1 MQEKRIYISVILPL
15 RLEWEPCY
23 WTDMD
28 DIRTGQRVKVRFAGR
43 IYSGVV
49 SGTGIPPQT
58 SPSRILQIT
67 GPDSGKDDIRPEE
80 IAFWR
85 QLASYYMCS
94 VGEVYKTAY
103 PNSRTDMEDTL
114 ARKAERLKSRIEKKI
129 GQIAGARTERT
140 RKRYEEELESL
151 RSELDCRP
159 QTLMKTDIGLSDEQH
174 EAKERVLEAF
184 KEGKTVLLN
193 GVAGSGKTEIYTSL
207 AYDTLEN
214 GKSVLYLV
222 PEIAMGRQLED
233 RLRDCFGS
241 WLLTYHSGL
250 KSVRN
255 AETVARL
262 RRQDTYILF
271 GTRSALFLPHHNLGL
286 IIVDEEHDSSY
297 KQDSPAP
304 RYNGRDAAIMLGRIQ
319 AATGNGDGC
328 GIILG
333 SATPSLESIY
343 NCLSGKYSEVALEH
357 RFFGTG
363 ETETVI
369 IDTIAERKKKGMTGS
384 FSRKLTD
391 RIEGALAGGG
401 QVMLLRARRGYS
413 PVLQC
418 ADCGFIPKCPKCNVS
433 LTYHKDCG
441 RIICHHCGYAVQ
453 RPESCPECGGE
464 MKELGAGTQK
474 IEEEAAA
481 LFPGARIDRLDSD
494 SSRNG
499 RSADEIIRRFSSG
512 ETDIL
517 IGTQILAKGF
527 DFSRLSL
534 VAVLQADTLLGM
546 QDFRADEKALQTLE
560 QFRGRCGRRGGKGV
574 FVIQTAQPE
583 HPVYRALSTYDG
595 QEGSETLKAFERE
608 LLAERAEFGYPPY
621 TRIIDITGRDIS
633 ETRVEKMSRELAAV
647 LSGYNVTGPYT
658 PVTAKS
664 DGEYVRKLRIT
675 LAKDRQLTEN
685 KERLLEIIRKYE
697 SSSRYTG
704 HFTIDVDPS

>member
-1 MQEKRIYISVILPL
+1 MR
-15 RLEWEPCY
+15 
-23 WTDMD
+23 
-28 DIRTGQRVKVRFAGR
+28 
-43 IYSGVV
+43 
-49 SGTGIPPQT
+49 
-58 SPSRILQIT
+58 
-67 GPDSGKDDIRPEE
+67 
-80 IAFWR
+80 
-85 QLASYYMCS
+85 
-94 VGEVYKTAY
+94 
-103 PNSRTDMEDTL
+103 
-114 ARKAERLKSRIEKKI
+114 
-129 GQIAGARTERT
+129 
-140 RKRYEEELESL
+140 
-151 RSELDCRP
+151 
-159 QTLMKTDIGLSDEQH
+159 
-174 EAKERVLEAF
+174 
-184 KEGKTVLLN
+184 
-193 GVAGSGKTEIYTSL
+193 
-207 AYDTLEN
+207 
-214 GKSVLYLV
+214 
-222 PEIAMGRQLED
+222 
-233 RLRDCFGS
+233 
-241 WLLTYHSGL
+241 
-250 KSVRN
+250 
-255 AETVARL
+255 
-262 RRQDTYILF
+262 
-271 GTRSALFLPHHNLGL
+271 
-286 IIVDEEHDSSY
+286 
-297 KQDSPAP
+297 
-304 RYNGRDAAIMLGRIQ
+304 
-319 AATGNGDGC
+319 
-328 GIILG
+328 
-333 SATPSLESIY
+333 
-343 NCLSGKYSEVALEH
+343 
-357 RFFGTG
+357 
-363 ETETVI
+363 
-369 IDTIAERKKKGMTGS
+369 GS

-391 RIEGALAGGG
+391 RIEDTLAEGG
-401 QVMLLRARRGYS
+401 QVMLLRTRRGYS

-418 ADCGFIPKCPKCNVS
+418 SSCGFIPRCPKCNVS

-441 RIICHHCGYAVQ
+441 RIMCHHCGYSVQ
-453 RPESCPECGGE
+453 RPATCPECGGE
-464 MKELGAGTQK
+464 LKELGAGTQK

-583 HPVYRALSTYDG
+583 HPVYRALSTYEG

-658 PVTAKS
+658 PVTVKS